1 MCHHKVNSVK
11 CSIQLNN
18 DAKIVDIPRPGKNS
32 MDKTYYS
39 TLDNERLSEVSE
51 KLGLAD
57 WRNIECIREN
67 LNRYG
72 KLPAHSIFKRH
83 TLLCIPTVKCSKWK
97 LAKLVDRELTNIIEM
112 GICTKCNEPEI
123 LDDTVPMLL

>member
-67 LNRYG
+67 PKSFR
-72 KLPAHSIFKRH
+72 
-83 TLLCIPTVKCSKWK
+83 
-97 LAKLVDRELTNIIEM
+97 
-112 GICTKCNEPEI
+112 
-123 LDDTVPMLL
+123 